1 MATVELSNGKI
12 RSHETIEIRWSV
24 VFDHG
29 GARGRGQGDIE
40 RVYTVGS
47 VMEIDPG
54 ESEVRGAPP
63 AGDGILFT
71 PD

>member
-1 MATVELSNGKI
+1 MATVELRNGKI
-12 RSHETIEIRWSV
+12 RSHETIEIRGSL
-24 VFDHG
+24 VFAYE
-29 GARGRGQGDIE
+29 GAEGRGYGDIE

>member
-1 MATVELSNGKI
+1 MATVELTNGDI
-12 RSHETIEIRWSV
+12 RSHETIEIRGPLV
-24 VFDHG
+24 LAYE
-29 GARGRGQGDIE
+29 GAEGRGYGDIE

-47 VMEIDPG
+47 IVEIDPG
-54 ESEVRGAPP
+54 ESEVKGAPP